1 MDADSLIVQLKPFS
15 TFDEAPSSREDM
27 VLCSTGRVGYLQGK
41 SLEPRGIS
49 VANDS
54 PLLAVLFLFVVVV
67 LFNYHHC
74 RRMFKNIKED
84 LVGVRRRANAF
95 DDHTANE
102 LRASFVLILQ
112 MCVCQSLLL
121 YYHFAARASAYEVMN
136 RQLLMIFGL
145 TAGLYLFQIVAY
157 LVVGTVFADSA
168 SCKLWVRGY
177 NVSAAI
183 SGIVL
188 IYPTFIATFYPE
200 TTNAMIITALILFIL
215 IKSLFVI
222 KGMRIFYDKIYSL
235 LYFILYLCT
244 LEIIPLIFVYS
255 EVGLLCKC
263 F

>member
-1 MDADSLIVQLKPFS
+1 M
-15 TFDEAPSSREDM
+15 
-27 VLCSTGRVGYLQGK
+27 
-41 SLEPRGIS
+41 
-49 VANDS
+49 
-54 PLLAVLFLFVVVV
+54 
-67 LFNYHHC
+67 
-74 RRMFKNIKED
+74 
-84 LVGVRRRANAF
+84 
-95 DDHTANE
+95 
-102 LRASFVLILQ
+102 
-112 MCVCQSLLL
+112 
-121 YYHFAARASAYEVMN
+121 
-136 RQLLMIFGL
+136 
-145 TAGLYLFQIVAY
+145 
-157 LVVGTVFADSA
+157 FADSA